1 MTRCHCF
8 ISIDTKGHFISRLGC
23 VASAREIA
31 RCTVRP
37 SIGTVIAD
45 RNYRCRCVVVIVA
58 VSRDGLRS
66 KKIVASGFVME
77 EGCHRKGSTS
87 LMSDDCAINR
97 AMNHECDDSVMD
109 LILC

>member
-1 MTRCHCF
+1 M
-8 ISIDTKGHFISRLGC
+8 
-23 VASAREIA
+23 
-31 RCTVRP
+31 
-37 SIGTVIAD
+37 
-45 RNYRCRCVVVIVA
+45 
-58 VSRDGLRS
+58 SRDGLHS